1 MKRVAPH
8 PVSSRWL
15 TTRPIAVQIITILAL
30 LATAISLPGRAQGLQ
45 SLGWPLLFCGVHLL
59 LVILVPARRLPRWL
73 QLLFLLIQVVLAG
86 GVQLFAPTSLLTYVY
101 LAIVLQAILLLP
113 LWLWI
118 PCALLV
124 YTLWSGLLLI
134 ATTSLL
140 AWLQNNLVVAFPAT
154 CAIIAAI
161 VYARQQR
168 RDEQVQQML
177 QQVQQ
182 RYDQLALGLRELQQR
197 ATMEERQR
205 LAWIITSEV
214 QQALGRTEQSLNLA
228 LTAAQSNL
236 QRWQGSVA
244 QTRVAAAQAVDR
256 LRSAI
261 TILRRGD
268 LPVPIGRTLLPHTY
282 DEDVVA
288 ARVSVVLTWVLP
300 STFVILALVLTLTQ
314 QTFTLNL
321 LVPLL
326 LSLLLLLLLYVVT
339 QFTRHSLL
347 LQAGLVGQTALVL
360 TTSLFAQTL
369 ALLLGLLL
377 VLWQTLMRLPL
388 RQAIVYL
395 VLLSTLT
402 IALMS
407 WKSPEALSLE
417 SLLLGLVA
425 ATVVGSPLLLARR
438 QLDRR
443 KQAELRLALLSSEIE
458 EQTSEMKTL
467 AVATERTRLA
477 REVHDDLGSRL
488 MLISLQLQL
497 AEELAAE
504 DVGAAL
510 EQLEH
515 SREQLHGA
523 WRGLLSVIDAELPL
537 GEEQLV
543 DRLHSLV
550 TPLGVQTRLVLD
562 GDLESLTTSLAMV
575 VYRTVQEGLTN
586 VYRHACPRLVT
597 VHVILICGYVTVTV
611 TNDSTADAP
620 LTHPSGQSGGFGLLG
635 LRERAEALGGTL
647 EAGPTAEQGWRLRVV
662 LPVDTC
668 SHQLD
673 ERAGGV
679 ED

>member
-8 PVSSRWL
+8 QVSSHWL

-30 LATAISLPGRAQGLQ
+30 LATVISLPGLHRAPQL
-45 SLGWPLLFCGVHLL
+45 LGWPLLFCGIHLL
-59 LVILVPARRLPRWL
+59 LVILVPARPLPRWI
-73 QLLFLLIQVVLAG
+73 QLLFLLSQVGLAG
-86 GVQLFAPTSLLTYVY
+86 GVQLFTPTSVLAYVY
-101 LAIVLQAILLLP
+101 LAIVLQAIVLLP

-118 PCALLV
+118 PLALLV

-140 AWLQNNLVVAFPAT
+140 TWLQNNLAVAFPAT

-168 RDEQVQQML
+168 
-177 QQVQQ
+177 
-182 RYDQLALGLRELQQR
+182 YDQLALGLRELQQR
-197 ATMEERQR
+197 VTMEERQR
-205 LAWIITSEV
+205 LARMITSEV

-228 LTAAQSNL
+228 LTATQNNL

-244 QTRVAAAQAVDR
+244 QTRVAAAHAVDR
-256 LRSAI
+256 LRGAI
-261 TILRRGD
+261 VVLRRGD
-268 LPVPIGRTLLPHTY
+268 LPTPSDRAPLPHTY

-288 ARVSVVLTWVLP
+288 ARVSIVLTWVLP
-300 STFVILALVLTLTQ
+300 SIFVILALILTLTQ
-314 QTFTLNL
+314 QAFTLTL

-326 LSLLLLLLLYVVT
+326 LCLLLLLLLYVVT

-347 LQAGLVGQTALVL
+347 FQAGLVGQTALVL

-377 VLWQTLMRLPL
+377 VLWQMLIRLPL
-388 RQAIVYL
+388 RQAMIYL
-395 VLLSTLT
+395 VLFSTLT

-425 ATVVGSPLLLARR
+425 AIVVGSPLLLARR
-438 QLDRR
+438 RLDRR
-443 KQAELRLALLSSEIE
+443 KQAELRLALLGNEIE
-458 EQTSEMKTL
+458 AQTNEMKAL

-497 AEELAAE
+497 AEELAGE

-510 EQLEH
+510 EQLEQ

-523 WRGLLSVIDAELPL
+523 WRGLLAVIDAELPL
-537 GEEQLV
+537 GEEKLV
-543 DRLHSLV
+543 DALHALVAPVGTQVRLILEGNLEGLI
-550 TPLGVQTRLVLD
+550 TP
-562 GDLESLTTSLAMV
+562 LAMV

-586 VYRHACPRLVT
+586 VYRHACPQLVT
-597 VHVILICGYVTVTV
+597 VHVIRICGYVTITV
-611 TNDSTADAP
+611 TNDSVVDKPTS
-620 LTHPSGQSGGFGLLG
+620 HPVEPSGGFGLLG

-647 EAGPTAEQGWRLRVV
+647 EAGPTSEQDWRLRVV
-662 LPVDTC
+662 LPVAEETHEDTC
-668 SHQLD
+668 
-673 ERAGGV
+673 AGR
-679 ED
+679 

>member
-8 PVSSRWL
+8 QVSSRWL

-30 LATAISLPGRAQGLQ
+30 LATVISLPGLHRAPQL
-45 SLGWPLLFCGVHLL
+45 LGWPLLFCGIHLL
-59 LVILVPARRLPRWL
+59 LVILVPARPLPRWV
-73 QLLFLLIQVVLAG
+73 QLLFLLGQVVLAG
-86 GVQLFAPTSLLTYVY
+86 GVQLFAPTSVLAYVY
-101 LAIVLQAILLLP
+101 LAIVLQAIMLLP

-118 PCALLV
+118 PLALLV

-140 AWLQNNLVVAFPAT
+140 TWLQNNLAVAFPAT

-177 QQVQQ
+177 QQMQQ

-197 ATMEERQR
+197 VTMEERQR
-205 LAWIITSEV
+205 LARMITSEV

-261 TILRRGD
+261 VILRHGD
-268 LPVPIGRTLLPHTY
+268 LPAPSGRPPLPHTY

-288 ARVSVVLTWVLP
+288 ARVSMVLTWVLP
-300 STFVILALVLTLTQ
+300 SIFVILALVLTLTQ
-314 QTFTLNL
+314 QAFTLNL

-326 LSLLLLLLLYVVT
+326 LCLLLLLLLYVIT

-377 VLWQTLMRLPL
+377 VLWQMLLRLPL
-388 RQAIVYL
+388 RQAMIYL

-425 ATVVGSPLLLARR
+425 AMVVGSPLLLARR
-438 QLDRR
+438 RLDRR
-443 KQAELRLALLSSEIE
+443 KQAELHLALLSNEIE
-458 EQTSEMKTL
+458 EQTNEMKAL

-510 EQLEH
+510 EQLEQ
-515 SREQLHGA
+515 SREQLHRA
-523 WRGLLSVIDAELPL
+523 WRGLLAVIDAELPL
-537 GEEQLV
+537 GEEKLV
-543 DRLHSLV
+543 DVLQSLV
-550 TPLGVQTRLVLD
+550 APLGVQAHLILE
-562 GDLESLTTSLAMV
+562 GDLERLPTPLATV

-586 VYRHACPRLVT
+586 VYRHACPQLVT
-597 VHVILICGYVTVTV
+597 VHVILICGYVTITV
-611 TNDSTADAP
+611 TNDSGVDLP
-620 LTHPSGQSGGFGLLG
+620 PTHLVESSGGFGLLG

-647 EAGPTAEQGWRLRVV
+647 EAGPTVEQGWRLRVV
-662 LPVDTC
+662 LPVAEEMHEDTC
-668 SHQLD
+668 
-673 ERAGGV
+673 AGR
-679 ED
+679 

>member
-1 MKRVAPH
+1 M
-8 PVSSRWL
+8 
-15 TTRPIAVQIITILAL
+15 TRPIAVQIITILAL

-73 QLLFLLIQVVLAG
+73 QLLFLLAQVVLAG

-134 ATTSLL
+134 ATTSVL
-140 AWLQNNLVVAFPAT
+140 AWLQNNLAVAFPAT

-205 LAWIITSEV
+205 LARMITSEV
-214 QQALGRTEQSLNLA
+214 QQALGRTEQSLNVA

-256 LRSAI
+256 LRSAV

-268 LPVPIGRTLLPHTY
+268 LPTPADRTPLPHTY

-288 ARVSVVLTWVLP
+288 TRVSVVLTWVLP
-300 STFVILALVLTLTQ
+300 STFVVLALVLTLTQ

-417 SLLLGLVA
+417 SLLLGLVT

-458 EQTSEMKTL
+458 EQTNEMKAL
-467 AVATERTRLA
+467 AVAAERTRLA

-504 DVGAAL
+504 DVSAAL

-515 SREQLHGA
+515 SREQLHGT
-523 WRGLLSVIDAELPL
+523 WRGLLAVIDAELPL

-543 DRLHSLV
+543 DLLHSLIA
-550 TPLGVQTRLVLD
+550 PLGVQARLIVD
-562 GDLESLTTSLAMV
+562 GDLEGLAPPLATV

-586 VYRHACPRLVT
+586 VYRHACPQLVT

-611 TNDSTADAP
+611 TNDSATDVLP
-620 LTHPSGQSGGFGLLG
+620 THRGGQSGGFGLLG
-635 LRERAEALGGTL
+635 LRERAEALGGAL

-662 LPVDTC
+662 LPADTC

-679 ED
+679 ESEALHKKA

>member
-30 LATAISLPGRAQGLQ
+30 LATAISLPGRNQGLQ
-45 SLGWPLLFCGVHLL
+45 LLEWPLLFCGVHLL

-73 QLLFLLIQVVLAG
+73 QLLFLLGQVALAG

-101 LAIVLQAILLLP
+101 LAIVLQAIMLLP

-140 AWLQNNLVVAFPAT
+140 AWLQNNLAVAFPAT

-177 QQVQQ
+177 QQMQQ
-182 RYDQLALGLRELQQR
+182 RYDQLASGLRELQQR
-197 ATMEERQR
+197 VTLEERQR
-205 LAWIITSEV
+205 LARMITSEV
-214 QQALGRTEQSLNLA
+214 QQALGRTEQSLNVA

-236 QRWQGSVA
+236 QRWQGSVT

-268 LPVPIGRTLLPHTY
+268 LPAPTDRTLLPHTY

-300 STFVILALVLTLTQ
+300 SIFVILALVLTLTQ

-417 SLLLGLVA
+417 SLLLGLVT

-458 EQTSEMKTL
+458 EQTNEMKAL
-467 AVATERTRLA
+467 AVAAERTRLA

-497 AEELAAE
+497 AEELAA
-504 DVGAAL
+504 DDAGAAL

-515 SREQLHGA
+515 SREQLHGT
-523 WRGLLSVIDAELPL
+523 WRGLLAVIDAELPL
-537 GEEQLV
+537 GEEKLV
-543 DRLHSLV
+543 DLLYSLIA
-550 TPLGVQTRLVLD
+550 PLGVQARLIVD
-562 GDLESLTTSLAMV
+562 GDLEGLPPPLATV

-586 VYRHACPRLVT
+586 VYRHACPQLVT
-597 VHVILICGYVTVTV
+597 VHVILICGYVTVTI
-611 TNDSTADAP
+611 TNDSATTVLP
-620 LTHPSGQSGGFGLLG
+620 THRGGQSGGFGLLG
-635 LRERAEALGGTL
+635 LRERAEALGGAL
-647 EAGPTAEQGWRLRVV
+647 EAGPTVEQGWRLRVV
-662 LPVDTC
+662 LPADTC
-668 SHQLD
+668 SPS
-673 ERAGGV
+673 E
-679 ED
+679 